1 MVWTRLPRA
10 AGCGAAERAAVYKNG
25 FLPRAMV
32 PFFEPHVTGEMIAAV
47 TDAMRNEKLVM
58 GESVYKFE
66 EEFARYIGVRR
77 AMSVN
82 SGNSALFLSLRA
94 LGIGPG
100 KRAATSTNSF
110 VASATSISAAG
121 AEPVLCDIDGADG
134 GMDVSSCGRA
144 DALVP
149 VHIYGNPCD
158 WDSVRARAE
167 EWGVPVVEDAC
178 QAHGAQYK
186 GKKCGSLGAAGCF
199 SFYTTK
205 NMTVLGDG
213 GMVTTDDEELADAVA
228 SMRDN
233 GRRSASE
240 HDRLGYTMRLN
251 TANAAAGRVQLR
263 ALDSYNARR
272 REIARAYR
280 KRADPAL
287 FLRTAEGC
295 VFHQI
300 VARHPRRD
308 AVRAALGEAGIGTG
322 IHYPVPIHRQ
332 PLYAGARQSLPEA
345 ELLAEQVFSMPSFPQ
360 LTDEQ
365 VGEAADALAAVS

>member
-1 MVWTRLPRA
+1 MRPALDNAVRAARGGISWFGRAPPRA

-47 TDAMRNEKLVM
+47 TDALRNEKLVM

-66 EEFARYIGVRR
+66 EEFARYIGVRC
-77 AMSVN
+77 AVSVN

-167 EWGVPVVEDAC
+167 EWGGGCPLSRTRARRTVPST
-178 QAHGAQYK
+178 GAK
-186 GKKCGSLGAAGCF
+186 S
-199 SFYTTK
+199 
-205 NMTVLGDG
+205 
-213 GMVTTDDEELADAVA
+213 
-228 SMRDN
+228 
-233 GRRSASE
+233 
-240 HDRLGYTMRLN
+240 
-251 TANAAAGRVQLR
+251 AAAWAPPGAFR
-263 ALDSYNARR
+263 ST
-272 REIARAYR
+272 
-280 KRADPAL
+280 PP
-287 FLRTAEGC
+287 RT
-295 VFHQI
+295 
-300 VARHPRRD
+300 
-308 AVRAALGEAGIGTG
+308 
-322 IHYPVPIHRQ
+322 
-332 PLYAGARQSLPEA
+332 
-345 ELLAEQVFSMPSFPQ
+345 
-360 LTDEQ
+360 
-365 VGEAADALAAVS
+365 